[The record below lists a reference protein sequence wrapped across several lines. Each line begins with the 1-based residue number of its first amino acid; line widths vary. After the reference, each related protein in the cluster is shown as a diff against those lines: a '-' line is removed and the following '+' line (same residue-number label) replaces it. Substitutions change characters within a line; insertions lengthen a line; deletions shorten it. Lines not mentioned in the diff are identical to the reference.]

1 METYEFEGKTDQD
14 AIENACR
21 KLDLSRDQMDIVI
34 LEPGSAGIF
43 GLVGGRKA
51 KIKVTVNE
59 EEPEALEPEAIEPEA
74 LKPAPEEKIEEV
86 TAPSENALEISEP
99 EAPASTE
106 DPEAPPLNTR
116 EDEIAIAK
124 EALENILALIPM
136 EGITV
141 KGKLED
147 GSINLNIEGD
157 KTGLLIG
164 RKGKT
169 LDALQFIVNKIVNK
183 SLEKR
188 SRVIIDSENY
198 RLRRQEFLVQMA
210 LKMGDKA
217 KKIKRPVTTNL
228 LNPHDRRIV
237 HLALRDDNELGTK
250 GKGEGILKK
259 VVIIPRKT
267 GSSRASRA
275 H

>member
-21 KLDLSRDQMDIVI
+21 KLALHKDQMDIVI
-34 LEPGSAGIF
+34 IEPGSAGIF

-51 KIKVTVNE
+51 KIKVTVKRE
-59 EEPEALEPEAIEPEA
+59 EPEAIEKVPAEAVQEATALSEKVPTTVDPPE
-74 LKPAPEEKIEEV
+74 
-86 TAPSENALEISEP
+86 T
-99 EAPASTE
+99 TE
-106 DPEAPPLNTR
+106 TGDPEAAPTNTR
-116 EDEIAIAK
+116 EDEVAIAK

-141 KGKLED
+141 KGRVED
-147 GSINLNIEGD
+147 GSVNLNIDGD

-188 SRVIIDSENY
+188 SRVIVDSENY

-237 HLALRDDNELGTK
+237 HLALRDDDELGTK

-259 VVIIPRKT
+259 VVIIPRKN
-267 GSSRASRA
+267 GSSRVAKA
-275 H
+275 Q

>member
-1 METYEFEGKTDQD
+1 METYEFEGKNDQD

-21 KLDLSRDQMDIVI
+21 QLNLTKDQMDIVI

-51 KIKVTVNE
+51 KIKVTIKSK
-59 EEPEALEPEAIEPEA
+59 EPEPVEEIAEEKP
-74 LKPAPEEKIEEV
+74 PAPKA
-86 TAPSENALEISEP
+86 APKAMAAAPEP
-99 EAPASTE
+99 ADVATDVAPN
-106 DPEAPPLNTR
+106 DPEN
-116 EDEIAIAK
+116 EIAIAK

-141 KGKLED
+141 TGKIAD
-147 GSINLNIEGD
+147 GSINLDIEGD

-183 SLEKR
+183 TLEKR

-217 KKIKRPVTTNL
+217 KKIKRPVATNL

-237 HLALRDDNELGTK
+237 HLALRDDDELGTK
-250 GKGEGILKK
+250 GKGDGILKK
-259 VVIIPRKT
+259 VVIIPRKQS
-267 GSSRASRA
+267 GSRASRA
-275 H
+275 Q

>member
-1 METYEFEGKTDQD
+1 METHEFEGKTDQD

-21 KLDLSRDQMDIVI
+21 KLALDRDQMDIVI
-34 LEPGSAGIF
+34 IEPGSAGIF

-51 KIKVTVNE
+51 KIKVTVKQKKPDTFEKMPVE
-59 EEPEALEPEAIEPEA
+59 EIH
-74 LKPAPEEKIEEV
+74 EV
-86 TAPSENALEISEP
+86 TALSE
-99 EAPASTE
+99 EAPTTVDSQETPE
-106 DPEAPPLNTR
+106 TGDPEAAPTNTR
-116 EDEIAIAK
+116 EDEVAIAK

-141 KGKLED
+141 VGKVED
-147 GSINLNIEGD
+147 GSVNLNIDGD

-188 SRVIIDSENY
+188 SRVIVDSENY

-237 HLALRDDNELGTK
+237 HLALRDDDELGTK

-259 VVIIPRKT
+259 VVIIPRKN
-267 GSSRASRA
+267 GSSRVSKAQ
-275 H
+275 

>member
-1 METYEFEGKTDQD
+1 METYEFQGK
-14 AIENACR
+14 
-21 KLDLSRDQMDIVI
+21 
-34 LEPGSAGIF
+34 
-43 GLVGGRKA
+43 
-51 KIKVTVNE
+51 
-59 EEPEALEPEAIEPEA
+59 
-74 LKPAPEEKIEEV
+74 
-86 TAPSENALEISEP
+86 
-99 EAPASTE
+99 
-106 DPEAPPLNTR
+106 
-116 EDEIAIAK
+116 DEIAIAK

-141 KGKLED
+141 TGGLED
-147 GSINLNIEGD
+147 GSITLNIEGD

-259 VVIIPRKT
+259 VVIIPRKN
-267 GSSRASRA
+267 GSSRVSRA